1 MTANYEARALG
12 VPKTGRAEEVARRF
26 PTLRWANG
34 EDLTQYRRFS
44 ARVHEAIA
52 RALPGCPV
60 ERLGMDENFADVT
73 GLVDASPGGEEG
85 EVLGI

>member
-26 PTLRWANG
+26 PT
-34 EDLTQYRRFS
+34 
-44 ARVHEAIA
+44 